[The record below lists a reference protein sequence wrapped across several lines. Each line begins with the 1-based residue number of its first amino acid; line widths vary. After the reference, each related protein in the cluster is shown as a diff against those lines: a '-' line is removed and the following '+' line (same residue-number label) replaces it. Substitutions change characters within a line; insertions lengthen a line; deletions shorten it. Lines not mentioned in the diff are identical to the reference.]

1 MRLSYVTILIVI
13 ALCTSCVKEEGKVA
27 EASNVGN
34 STSGSSGGGSG
45 GGSVPTTQVPDP
57 LASQAWHLGN
67 TAQNSFS
74 SGSGIS
80 GEDISLA
87 GAISLGFTGLGVRV
101 AVSDSGTDFEHEDL
115 MNRQLEGE
123 HRNYA
128 TSNPSL
134 WRTTLPY
141 VVGDDAH
148 GTAVAG
154 LISAQGW
161 NGLGSRG
168 VAPDSKFAAF
178 RFVGGYSA
186 TVASYLARSI
196 DQTDGNFDIFNYSYG
211 VTQCQYVEVD
221 DLLLDSFVDGATNLR
236 SGRGAIYVQ
245 SAGNS
250 FIDYTNGCIGNTN
263 ASNSIAIPEKII
275 VGAINANGTKSSYS
289 SPGSGIWVSSPG
301 GEYGTTSPAMV
312 TTDIT
317 GCGNGYSR
325 IDPALTGFNGGN
337 DLNKSCSYTSR
348 MNGTSSSAPVLSG
361 VIALM
366 LQANPSLTWRDV
378 KHILAL
384 TSDQVDYSLASPLMH
399 PLGAGYDNL
408 LGYIY
413 DYKWIQNAAG
423 IDFSNWYGFGRVN
436 ALSAVIMANNYT
448 FPLGAY
454 EHTENP
460 QTKNWYYDSGVI
472 ADAIPE
478 DDPNGTL
485 GLPGASLNVSHN
497 FFIESVQLKVSI
509 THALPSDVGIILIS
523 PSGTESRILHYNSLI
538 ASTEIPEE
546 KLLLSNAF
554 YGENSAGVWKLKVDD
569 GALGD
574 TGTVTNWKLQ
584 INGHRITGDGS
595 FPNPVTGA
603 TMPATYPSAGNNST
617 SPPVAFTFSNSIDV
631 VRYELSV
638 GTSPGLV
645 DISNWTSIG
654 FNNSSAQ
661 LTKLSLITNRNYY
674 LNIRAIDNME
684 NASSIVS
691 KLWQTY

>member
-1 MRLSYVTILIVI
+1 MRLAYVSILVMV
-13 ALCTSCVKEEGKVA
+13 ALSTSCVKDDGKVA
-27 EASNVGN
+27 AGDSLGN

-45 GGSVPTTQVPDP
+45 SSSTPVPDP
-57 LASQAWHLGN
+57 LASQAWHLAN
-67 TAQNSFS
+67 TGQNSFS
-74 SGSGIS
+74 SGNGIS
-80 GEDISLA
+80 GEDISVA
-87 GAISLGFTGLGVRV
+87 AAISLGFTGLGVRV
-101 AVSDSGTDFEHEDL
+101 AVSDTGTDINHEDL
-115 MNRQLEGE
+115 TNRQLEGE

-128 TSNPSL
+128 TSNSSL

-141 VVGDDAH
+141 VVENDAH
-148 GTAVAG
+148 GTGVAG

-178 RFVGGYSA
+178 RFVGDYSA
-186 TVASYLARSI
+186 TAASLLARTI

-211 VTQCQYVEVD
+211 YSQCQYIEED
-221 DLLLDSFVDGATNLR
+221 DLLIDSFVDGVKNLR
-236 SGRGAIYVQ
+236 SGKGALYVQ

-250 FIDYTNGCIGNTN
+250 FINYTYGCVGNTN
-263 ASNSIAIPEKII
+263 TSHDLTIPEKII
-275 VGAINANGTKSSYS
+275 VGAINANGKKSSYS

-301 GEYGTTSPAMV
+301 GEYGISSPAMI
-312 TTDIT
+312 TTDIS

-325 IDPALTGFNGGN
+325 INPAFTGFDGGN
-337 DLNKSCSYTSR
+337 DQNKNCSYTSS
-348 MNGTSSSAPVLSG
+348 MNGTSSAAPVLSG

-384 TSDQVDYSLASPLMH
+384 TSDQVDYSLATPLTH
-399 PLGAGYDNL
+399 PLGTGYDSL

-436 ALSAVIMANNYT
+436 ALSAVIMANTYT
-448 FPLGAY
+448 FPMGAY
-454 EHTENP
+454 ESTENP
-460 QTKNWYYDSGVI
+460 QTKSWYYNSGVI
-472 ADAIPE
+472 SDAIPE
-478 DDPNGTL
+478 NDPNGTF
-485 GLPGASLNVSHN
+485 GLPGSSIIVNHN
-497 FFIESVQLKVSI
+497 FFIESVQLKVNI
-509 THALPSDVGIILIS
+509 THTFPSDVGISLIS

-538 ASTEIPEE
+538 SSSAVPTD
-546 KLLLSNAF
+546 KLLLTNAF
-554 YGENSAGVWKLKVDD
+554 YGENSAGTWTLKVDD

-574 TGTVTNWKLQ
+574 TGTVTNWKIQ
-584 INGHRITGDGS
+584 INGHRMAGDGS
-595 FPNPVTGA
+595 FPNPVAGA
-603 TMPATYPSAGNNST
+603 TMPATYPSAGNDST
-617 SPPVAFTFSNSIDV
+617 SPPLAFTFSSSGDV

-638 GTSPGLV
+638 GTSPRLV
-645 DISNWTSIG
+645 DISKWTSIG
-654 FNNSSAQ
+654 LNNTSAQ